1 MVSRLASTSSRRMTV
16 LPSGAS
22 FVALAFSCDGA
33 RFSALA
39 PLLNGTRGARL
50 GRAPDQPVDGV
61 VRRGD
66 TVFFYVHR
74 DVPGWL
80 RQWRA
85 SGPSGHGR
93 PAAAHSSED
102 PTEPVVRSLWWDL
115 FEEEFESKTIA
126 CAASGPDFA
135 YLRDHLQQGFV
146 YDAALRH
153 FGLSPADIAERA
165 EKYERVHQERAQR
178 RLAQA
183 AADSS
188 SAQSAPQAEA
198 SGSGS
203 SVLDRRGQLHELLV
217 ANGRVPA

>member
-1 MVSRLASTSSRRMTV
+1 MYATLEGEGPILFGRSIYASGYAKPLA
-16 LPSGAS
+16 LL
-22 FVALAFSCDGA
+22 LACTA
-33 RFSALA
+33 EAVE
-39 PLLNGTRGARL
+39 PPTH
-50 GRAPDQPVDGV
+50 
-61 VRRGD
+61 
-66 TVFFYVHR
+66 VFFIDDAPNNAYEVQR
-74 DVPGWL
+74 DLPERL
-80 RQWRA
+80 RQWAAAQRGA
-85 SGPSGHGR
+85 SGGSADE
-93 PAAAHSSED
+93 AAAAAAAAKAAAV
-102 PTEPVVRSLWWDL
+102 VVRALWWDL
-115 FEEEFESKTIA
+115 HDEEFVAGTA
-126 CAASGPDFA
+126 TPTTSGPDFA

>member
-1 MVSRLASTSSRRMTV
+1 MAAALVVGGSAAAAAL
-16 LPSGAS
+16 
-22 FVALAFSCDGA
+22 VALVMVAA
-33 RFSALA
+33 AA
-39 PLLNGTRGARL
+39 A
-50 GRAPDQPVDGV
+50 AAAAAAVV
-61 VRRGD
+61 VR
-66 TVFFYVHR
+66 
-74 DVPGWL
+74 
-80 RQWRA
+80 A
-85 SGPSGHGR
+85 
-93 PAAAHSSED
+93 
-102 PTEPVVRSLWWDL
+102 LWWDL
-115 FEEEFESKTIA
+115 HDEEFVAGTA
-126 CAASGPDFA
+126 TPTTSGPDFA

-217 ANGRVPA
+217 ANEWSGPSLKLSFAVQVLATWNT

>member
-1 MVSRLASTSSRRMTV
+1 MYATLQGDGRPIAVGGAVYASGYHKSLALLHACTAEGWRGSAPTHIFFVDDAPNNAYEVQRDLPV
-16 LPSGAS
+16 L
-22 FVALAFSCDGA
+22 
-33 RFSALA
+33 
-39 PLLNGTRGARL
+39 
-50 GRAPDQPVDGV
+50 
-61 VRRGD
+61 
-66 TVFFYVHR
+66 
-74 DVPGWL
+74 L
-80 RQWRA
+80 RQWAAAQRGA
-85 SGPSGHGR
+85 SGGSADE
-93 PAAAHSSED
+93 AAAAAAAAKAAAV
-102 PTEPVVRSLWWDL
+102 VVRALWWDL
-115 FEEEFESKTIA
+115 HDEEFVAGTA
-126 CAASGPDFA
+126 TPTTSGPDFA

-217 ANGRVPA
+217 ANGRLPA

>member
-1 MVSRLASTSSRRMTV
+1 
-16 LPSGAS
+16 
-22 FVALAFSCDGA
+22 VAEAVA
-33 RFSALA
+33 AA
-39 PLLNGTRGARL
+39 A
-50 GRAPDQPVDGV
+50 AAKAAAVV
-61 VRRGD
+61 VR
-66 TVFFYVHR
+66 
-74 DVPGWL
+74 
-80 RQWRA
+80 A
-85 SGPSGHGR
+85 
-93 PAAAHSSED
+93 
-102 PTEPVVRSLWWDL
+102 LWWDL
-115 FEEEFESKTIA
+115 HDEEFVAGTA
-126 CAASGPDFA
+126 TPTTSGPDFA

-198 SGSGS
+198 SSSGS